1 MFLFRNMF
9 FLTLAAGVAGALIA
23 DKKGRNWIAWGAIC
37 AIFPFMI
44 ILLALL
50 SSKIRPS
57 LAKKCPFC
65 GAPTSDDSAF
75 CGRCG
80 REQPIEL
87 VRCANCGKYV
97 PMRDYC
103 SECNKSLRP

>member
-1 MFLFRNMF
+1 MFFRNMF
-9 FLTLAAGVAGALIA
+9 ILTLAAGVAGALIA

-50 SSKIRPS
+50 SNKLQPSSSKR
-57 LAKKCPFC
+57 CPYC
-65 GAPTSDDSAF
+65 GAFTNEGSAF

-80 REQPIEL
+80 RELPIEL
-87 VRCANCGKYV
+87 VRCSNCGKYV
-97 PMRDYC
+97 PMKDYC
-103 SECNKSLRP
+103 VECGKSLRP

>member
-1 MFLFRNMF
+1 MFRNMF
-9 FLTLAAGVAGALIA
+9 FLTLLAGVAGALIA

-50 SSKIRPS
+50 SNKLRPG
-57 LAKKCPFC
+57 LIAKRC
-65 GAPTSDDSAF
+65 AF
-75 CGRCG
+75 CNAPNAADATFCARCG
-80 REQPIEL
+80 RELPIEL

-103 SECNKSLRP
+103 IECNKSLRP